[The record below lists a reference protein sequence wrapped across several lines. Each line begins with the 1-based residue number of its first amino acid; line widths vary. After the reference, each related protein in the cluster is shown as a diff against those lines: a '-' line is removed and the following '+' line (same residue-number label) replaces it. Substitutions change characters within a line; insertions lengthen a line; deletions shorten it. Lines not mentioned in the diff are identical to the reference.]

1 MEKEDIS
8 FGDWQRWLFG
18 DAPPAFMGEVL
29 LRAVIMF
36 VAVVVLMRLMG
47 RRMKGEI
54 SIAELAVV
62 LTFGAIIGG
71 TMHQPTAGLLPG
83 LLVLGAV
90 LFMHRFTNW
99 LAFKYHALE
108 ALEQGHAAVLLRDGV
123 LDLAAMQQHALSQE
137 QLFGLLRN
145 ENISQLGELRRVYFE
160 VSGELSIY
168 KLPAPVP
175 GLSVLPRADA
185 PAAAP
190 AGPAHGYAAC
200 GACGQVPPA
209 RYGHASGHAH
219 GPCQRCGA
227 VSWQPAAW
235 QAKKEA

>member
-1 MEKEDIS
+1 
-8 FGDWQRWLFG
+8 
-18 DAPPAFMGEVL
+18 
-29 LRAVIMF
+29 
-36 VAVVVLMRLMG
+36 
-47 RRMKGEI
+47 
-54 SIAELAVV
+54 
-62 LTFGAIIGG
+62 
-71 TMHQPTAGLLPG
+71 
-83 LLVLGAV
+83 
-90 LFMHRFTNW
+90 MHRFTNW

-108 ALEQGHAAVLLRDGV
+108 GLEQGHAAVLLRDGV

-209 RYGHASGHAH
+209 RYGHAH

-227 VSWQPAAW
+227 ASWQPAAW

>member
-29 LRAVIMF
+29 LRAVVMF

-71 TMHQPTAGLLPG
+71 TMHQPKSGLLPG

-108 ALEQGHAAVLLRDGV
+108 ALEQGHPVVLLRDGV
-123 LDLAAMQQHALSQE
+123 LDLDALRQHALSQE

-190 AGPAHGYAAC
+190 AGPAHGHAAC
-200 GACGQVPPA
+200 GACGQVPA
-209 RYGHASGHAH
+209 ATDHAGGH
-219 GPCQRCGA
+219 CLRCGGT
-227 VSWQPAAW
+227 SWQPAAW

>member
-29 LRAVIMF
+29 LRAVVIF

-71 TMHQPTAGLLPG
+71 TMQQPKAGLLPG

-108 ALEQGHAAVLLRDGV
+108 ALEQGRPVVLLRDGV

-137 QLFGLLRN
+137 ELFGLLRN

-160 VSGELSIY
+160 VSGDLSIY
-168 KLPAPVP
+168 KLPEPRP

-190 AGPAHGYAAC
+190 AGPAHGHAAC
-200 GACGQVPPA
+200 GACGQVPA
-209 RYGHASGHAH
+209 ATDYAGGHCLH
-219 GPCQRCGA
+219 CGGA
-227 VSWQPAAW
+227 SWQPAAW